1 MRRSAVVTGTGSAFP
16 ARRVT
21 NVDLARTVSTSDEWV
36 RTQLGIAERRVAS
49 PALGET
55 TTSLAVAAGRS
66 ALAAAGVDAG
76 SLDMIVVATA
86 TPDRR
91 APAVACAVQAA
102 LGAQPAAA
110 FDLAA
115 VCSGFLYGLGVV
127 TAMIEAGRAQ
137 RVLLIGADTFSTITD
152 WSDRQ
157 CVFFGD
163 GAGAAVIESGR
174 VDYGLLSIELY
185 ADGQGLDGF
194 TIPASGPFVM
204 DGSAVYD
211 TATSVLPDAIEGALA
226 AAGVRPDDVDVVI
239 PHQPSVRILQETAAR
254 TGIPF
259 TRFVTTMDRYA
270 NTAGASVGIT
280 LDHAVRTGRLR
291 HGDIVVFAAVGS
303 GWTWGAAVMR
313 WALNPPATPTGARHP
328 TAAHRPSAIGPSGDA
343 AAAPTPTPTCA
354 SPAAGPRPATAIP

>member
-1 MRRSAVVTGTGSAFP
+1 MSTRSAVVTGTGSAFP

-21 NVDLARTVSTSDEWV
+21 NDELARTVSTTDAWV
-36 RTQLGIAERRVAS
+36 RARLGIRERRVAS
-49 PALGET
+49 AAAGET
-55 TTSLAVAAGRS
+55 TSSLAVAAGRA
-66 ALAAAGVDAG
+66 ALDAAGVDPG
-76 SLDMIVVATA
+76 SLDLIVVATA

-91 APAVACAVQAA
+91 APATACAVQAA

-127 TAMIEAGRAQ
+127 TALVEAGRAQ

-152 WSDRQ
+152 WTDRQ

-185 ADGQGLDGF
+185 ADGRGIDGF
-194 TIPASGPFVM
+194 TVPSPSSEGGGTFRM
-204 DGSAVYD
+204 DGAAVYD
-211 TATSVLPDAIEGALA
+211 TATSVLPDAITSALA
-226 AAGVRPDDVDVVI
+226 GAGVRPDDVDLVV
-239 PHQPSVRILQETAAR
+239 PHQPSVKILQETAER

-259 TRFVTTMDRYA
+259 SRFVTTMDRYA
-270 NTAGASVGIT
+270 NTAGASVGVT
-280 LDHAVRTGRLR
+280 LDHAVRTGRLH

-303 GWTWGAAVMR
+303 GWTWGAGVMR
-313 WALNPPATPTGARHP
+313 WAMDSPGAGRELVGASRHRSG
-328 TAAHRPSAIGPSGDA
+328 ASAP
-343 AAAPTPTPTCA
+343 
-354 SPAAGPRPATAIP
+354 

>member
-21 NVDLARTVSTSDEWV
+21 NAELALTVPTTDEWV
-36 RTQLGIAERRVAS
+36 RSRLGIHERRIAS
-49 PALGET
+49 AAAGET
-55 TTSLAVAAGRS
+55 TTSLAVAAGRA

-76 SLDMIVVATA
+76 SLDLIVVATA

-127 TAMIEAGRAQ
+127 TALVEAGRAQ

-152 WSDRQ
+152 WTDRQ

-163 GAGAAVIESGR
+163 GAGAAVVESGR

-185 ADGQGLDGF
+185 ADGRGVDGF
-194 TIPASGPFVM
+194 SVPASGPFVM
-204 DGSAVYD
+204 DGRAVYD
-211 TATSVLPDAIEGALA
+211 AATTVLPDAIEGALA
-226 AAGVRPDDVDVVI
+226 AAGVRPDDVDLVI

-259 TRFVTTMDRYA
+259 SRFVTTMDRYA

-280 LDHAVRTGRLR
+280 LDHAVRTGRL
-291 HGDIVVFAAVGS
+291 HFGDIVVFAAVGS
-303 GWTWGAAVMR
+303 GWTWGAGVMR
-313 WALNPPATPTGARHP
+313 WSMDP
-328 TAAHRPSAIGPSGDA
+328 
-343 AAAPTPTPTCA
+343 PTPTPARRT
-354 SPAAGPRPATAIP
+354 PELAAARPGEMAP